1 MQSTCFGQVGRALL
15 GPLYAR
21 AHATQKQCEAE
32 GLNGPLRSS
41 IRSLRHL
48 LQHLPPKEI
57 PLSGSYPTMSLYTDA
72 FFQLGDKKLQPF
84 ADEIPR
90 DWQTSKAQW
99 ATNGWGFVMR
109 RQTQTL
115 CAHGVIPPSLL
126 KPYGKRRAFIYV
138 LELMAPVIAVTALQR
153 VLDPFIV
160 LWIDNRAGLSALSKG
175 YGRDPAVNSLLTF
188 TWAFL
193 ARVGVFLHCEWV
205 ASRHNLADGISRH
218 DLQDTLDGGWTLIQ
232 LPLQPLYRILKRCAE
247 DLDYAA
253 TGAVDDAL
261 QWSQSLVLADLVQ
274 LGSSEL
280 EMGWYP
286 TSGQML
292 CYWCV
297 IAPFNFVGKRQQSF
311 QRNCKWS
318 SQHWRKRIV
327 MLWKHIGVR
336 GNIKR
341 SFSKFPWFQFRFL
354 HIDVMQMFDLVCSRS
369 GSRVG
374 GSLERKLLP
383 ALPHP
388 DFKILRLP
396 SKKRHPSG
404 IVWSR
409 VGWYPTSGQML
420 CYWCV
425 IAPFNF
431 VGKRQQ
437 SFQRNCKWSSQH
449 WRKRIVML
457 WKHIGVRGNIKRSF
471 SKFPWFQFRFL
482 HIDVMQMFD
491 LVCSRS
497 GSRVGGSLER
507 KLLPALPHPD
517 FKILRLPSKK
527 RHPSGIVW
535 SRVGWYPTSGQML
548 CYWCVIAPFNFVGK
562 RQQSFQRNC
571 KWSSQHWR
579 KRIVMFYYHLIK
591 DTGLLLWWL
600 SLEQAGHQ
608 GRQRREQ
615 VLHFES

>member
-1 MQSTCFGQVGRALL
+1 MLSEVLEERLHGRMVGPFAAPADWPCRTVTVDDLPMLDAPDHHVFASVSFAVEQHDKVRRCEDFRRSWHNSCVVTQDAPIHHGIDYYVQLCRWHHQSGLHPLVWVHDLDAAYRQLPVRDSDKAYMVLQTPSGPTLWRHNSLCFGAAASVWNFNRFADLLQFLARRLLWVPVHHYVDDFASVEDITLAESGFSTFDSMFGTLGLQMKPKKALKPATKQKLLGVIIEVNSTHVTLRPCPQRVARLLDQLSLILEEQALTPTTAQKLAGKLVFLQSTCFGQVGRALL

-48 LQHLPPKEI
+48 LQHLPPKRI

-90 DWQTSKAQW
+90 DWQPSKAQW

-218 DLQDTLDGGWTLIQ
+218 DLQDTLDGGWTLIH

-280 EMGWYP
+280 EMG
-286 TSGQML
+286 
-292 CYWCV
+292 
-297 IAPFNFVGKRQQSF
+297 
-311 QRNCKWS
+311 
-318 SQHWRKRIV
+318 
-327 MLWKHIGVR
+327 
-336 GNIKR
+336 
-341 SFSKFPWFQFRFL
+341 
-354 HIDVMQMFDLVCSRS
+354 
-369 GSRVG
+369 
-374 GSLERKLLP
+374 
-383 ALPHP
+383 
-388 DFKILRLP
+388 
-396 SKKRHPSG
+396 
-404 IVWSR
+404 
-409 VGWYPTSGQML
+409 
-420 CYWCV
+420 
-425 IAPFNF
+425 
-431 VGKRQQ
+431 
-437 SFQRNCKWSSQH
+437 
-449 WRKRIVML
+449 
-457 WKHIGVRGNIKRSF
+457 
-471 SKFPWFQFRFL
+471 
-482 HIDVMQMFD
+482 
-491 LVCSRS
+491 
-497 GSRVGGSLER
+497 
-507 KLLPALPHPD
+507 
-517 FKILRLPSKK
+517 
-527 RHPSGIVW
+527 
-535 SRVGWYPTSGQML
+535 
-548 CYWCVIAPFNFVGK
+548 
-562 RQQSFQRNC
+562 
-571 KWSSQHWR
+571 
-579 KRIVMFYYHLIK
+579 
-591 DTGLLLWWL
+591 
-600 SLEQAGHQ
+600 
-608 GRQRREQ
+608 
-615 VLHFES
+615 